1 MSTPKPSM
9 SALASLLFL
18 LVVSG
23 ARAQVP
29 PAPPAQLRIASSSPT
44 VTLGAW
50 KSTEPLTSFSP
61 GGAHDS
67 ASVAWNGYFY
77 VTGGQYGEE
86 LALDRIQRAEIRSDG
101 SLGPWLD
108 MATLNSQFTLPVG
121 RQDHKAVIYAP
132 TQGSD
137 AFIYI
142 VGGWE
147 SSSGARSDVY
157 HAKLLAD
164 GTFGPWIQGPSLNT
178 PRHGHEIAIV
188 NGRLYAFGG
197 WDSFVALDSVEYVE
211 ILPDGSLQGTQQGK
225 WFVTEPLPQTLN
237 FPAGG
242 PYGKPAG
249 ASYPQKLYA
258 LGGENPDLCGD
269 TVQKA
274 VYSATPQSD
283 GSIRQWHAI
292 SPLPGPLFDHAA
304 TFYRDSIIVTGGSLR
319 RTYSPVDCTPWGAVP
334 QTSVYVG
341 TVEQDG
347 SISGW
352 ANGPDL
358 PSPRGDHTAVL
369 YDGFLYIVGGRST
382 SDDPPYSVEV
392 WYAPLQLN

>member
-1 MSTPKPSM
+1 MKSQGPRM
-9 SALASLLFL
+9 SAPAGLLCL

-23 ARAQVP
+23 AWAQVP
-29 PAPPAQLRIASSSPT
+29 PAPPTQLRIASSSPT

-50 KSTEPLTSFSP
+50 RSTESLTSFSP

-77 VTGGQYGEE
+77 VTGGQYGAEH
-86 LALDRIQRAEIRSDG
+86 ALDRIQRAEIRSDG

-108 MATLNSQFTLPVG
+108 MATLSAQFTLPIG
-121 RQDHKAVIYAP
+121 RQDHKAVVYAP
-132 TQGSD
+132 TQGGD

-157 HAKLLAD
+157 HAKLMAD

-197 WDSFVALDSVEYVE
+197 WDSFVALDGVEYVE
-211 ILPDGSLQGTQQGK
+211 ILPDGSLQGNQQGK
-225 WFVTEPLPQTLN
+225 WFVTQPLPQTLN

-242 PYGKPAG
+242 PYGNTPG
-249 ASYPQKLYA
+249 ASYSPRVYS
-258 LGGENPDLCGD
+258 LGGENPDLCGE

-274 VYSATPQSD
+274 VYSATPESD
-283 GSIRQWHAI
+283 GSIRQWRFI
-292 SPLPGPLFDHAA
+292 STMPAPLFDHAA
-304 TFYRDSIIVTGGSLR
+304 TFYQNSIIVTGGSLR
-319 RTYSPVDCTPWGAVP
+319 RSYSPVDCTPWGAVP
-334 QTSVYVG
+334 QTSVYIG
-341 TVEQDG
+341 SVEQDG

-352 ANGPDL
+352 ASGPDL
-358 PSPRGDHTAVL
+358 PAPRGDHTAVL
-369 YDGFLYIVGGRST
+369 YDGFLYIIGGRST

-392 WYAPLQLN
+392 WYAPLRLN